1 MQCIF
6 CPAIVPDDTDFC
18 HACGGRLS
26 WRCHGCG
33 QRNPTP
39 FLRCRQCGTAHE
51 QPSQVAEVMR
61 SERKLVTVLFADIR
75 GSLELIRGH
84 DPEQVSAILESR
96 VDLMI
101 QAVQTFDGTVSRV
114 MGDGIMAMFG
124 APRAAEHHALRA
136 CLSALKIRETATQ
149 LVGPRAAPSGNVVS
163 LRVGLGSGEVVVKPL
178 VAHNFAGYDAD
189 GEVVHLAARMEQIA
203 PANTILLTPQTA
215 RLVNRDLQLR
225 PLGWTEIKG
234 LDRQMELYELVA
246 RLPRRN
252 YRLAIQD
259 RPPTT
264 LIGRDREL
272 AIIDNVRQ
280 QVLEGQG
287 RVVSISGDAGCG
299 KSRLLH
305 EALQRHSGEW
315 LVLDG
320 QALPYGNKGYR
331 IILDMLAGC
340 FALDP
345 GDDAATAIDKMRACL
360 RLHNE
365 EDLLDPLAA
374 LHDLDRDDR
383 EWMALSPVERGR
395 RMQNAVCQLFET
407 ISASRPLALVAEDL
421 HWIDP
426 ESQEILARLVTQ
438 SAGARILL
446 IMTFR
451 PEYQPP
457 SPEPDHHVAIRL
469 DALNETESLLLL
481 AQRIARGAGV
491 DALEQVLVARTGGNP
506 LFLEEILSSLAEEGV
521 LRRAGSRYRLSRA
534 MEPLNLPES
543 VRSLLSDRIDRL
555 AAAEKDVLQAASVIG
570 QSTTLRLLERVA
582 GSPATADLC
591 VRLEASGFLEPVDAP
606 EPTYVFH
613 HALMSE
619 AAYAGLLHQRREVMH
634 ARVVDAIEELYGD
647 RIAEHIEALAGHAAR
662 ARNWHKA
669 ADYARRAGLKM
680 AARDANVESVR
691 FYERALE
698 YLQHWEDGAD
708 RRDMTIDLHL
718 AIRDP
723 LFRLGRIA
731 DIDGH
736 LRQAEKLLRPLG
748 DSIRLA
754 LLHVLGANVLNLR
767 GEFRDALNACDEAL
781 RIARALGDRA
791 LEARA
796 QFQLGVVHFG
806 WDDFIAADA
815 PLRAAHEFLAAHPTE
830 TRYGLNRGVDVATVA
845 YAARGRAAIGDLAQ
859 AEQDLIDV
867 LAIAERHASPFDWI
881 FACIAAGE
889 VNELAGRLEEA
900 AVWFDRA
907 LTWGKSANALLMP
920 VIAASHLGLV
930 EARSGKVAAGV
941 ARLRQAVADAERM
954 GFRNELPF
962 CLAALAEATLASGD
976 VAAATELAERSRSMG
991 ATIEDPTAAVL
1002 ALLVLGHSL
1011 RQSGRKPAARARFR
1025 AALEIAE
1032 ARHLAQFAARCRE
1045 ALDALSTK
1053 QRSDPRATRRDKVSA
1068 P

>member
-1 MQCIF
+1 
-6 CPAIVPDDTDFC
+6 
-18 HACGGRLS
+18 
-26 WRCHGCG
+26 
-33 QRNPTP
+33 
-39 FLRCRQCGTAHE
+39 
-51 QPSQVAEVMR
+51 
-61 SERKLVTVLFADIR
+61 
-75 GSLELIRGH
+75 
-84 DPEQVSAILESR
+84 
-96 VDLMI
+96 
-101 QAVQTFDGTVSRV
+101 
-114 MGDGIMAMFG
+114 
-124 APRAAEHHALRA
+124 
-136 CLSALKIRETATQ
+136 
-149 LVGPRAAPSGNVVS
+149 
-163 LRVGLGSGEVVVKPL
+163 
-178 VAHNFAGYDAD
+178 
-189 GEVVHLAARMEQIA
+189 
-203 PANTILLTPQTA
+203 
-215 RLVNRDLQLR
+215 
-225 PLGWTEIKG
+225 
-234 LDRQMELYELVA
+234 
-246 RLPRRN
+246 
-252 YRLAIQD
+252 
-259 RPPTT
+259 
-264 LIGRDREL
+264 
-272 AIIDNVRQ
+272 
-280 QVLEGQG
+280 
-287 RVVSISGDAGCG
+287 
-299 KSRLLH
+299 
-305 EALQRHSGEW
+305 LQRHSGEW

-340 FALDP
+340 FALDA

-521 LRRAGSRYRLSRA
+521 LRRAGNRYRLSRA